1 MPEELVYSGKVV
13 SIRPDRRE
21 VRIDPV
27 PGMEE
32 RIEAEGW
39 VWFRESTGR
48 EWKCKV
54 VEVRRTG
61 QGAVI
66 TISAGTPKD
75 TVARLRGA
83 EALTSAPPEGES
95 EPMYGLEDLHG
106 LAVAHADGTMAGHV
120 TDLYEGKAHDMAAVE
135 TPDGAEL
142 IIPLIPQ
149 VVESVDLEA
158 GIITVGDLTP
168 YSVSDED

>member
-1 MPEELVYSGKVV
+1 MAEEHVYSGKVV
-13 SIRPDRRE
+13 STRPDRRE
-21 VRIDPV
+21 VRIDSV
-27 PGMEE
+27 PGMEA

-54 VEVRRTG
+54 IGVRHTG
-61 QGAVI
+61 QGPVI

-75 TVARLRGA
+75 TIAKLRGA
-83 EALTSAPPEGES
+83 DVLASALPGDEA
-95 EPMYGLEDLHG
+95 EPMYTLEDLHG
-106 LAVAHADGTMAGHV
+106 LAVAHADGTIAGHV
-120 TDLYEGKAHDMAAVE
+120 TDLYEGKAHAMAAVE
-135 TPDGAEL
+135 TPAGGEM
-142 IIPLIPQ
+142 IIPLIPE

-158 GIITVGDLTP
+158 GLITVGDLTP